1 MFAMTIP
8 RLAIA
13 ALSLS
18 IFALSPAATTPAF
31 AAEIQLQAD
40 LGHSVLSTRK
50 SDKTYL
56 RLSLKTLAG
65 IKAERR
71 PPINVAL
78 VIDRSG
84 SMTGDRI
91 EAAKK
96 AAHVALDRLSAD
108 DIVSVVTYNHR
119 VDVLAPAGRLGA
131 ARQEIERAIDK
142 LAVDGTTALYDG
154 TKEGGEQVQKFL
166 SDTKVNRVVLISD
179 GLANVGPSSPQE
191 LGELG
196 RKLAGKGISVTTIGL
211 GLDYNE
217 DLMQRLASASD
228 GNHAFVESPRQ
239 LAGIFDKEFGDALSI
254 AAQDVTIIIECRAG
268 FKPTRVLGREA
279 DIAGSTIKLKLN
291 QLQADNERYV
301 VIEMETPSGGKAGDA
316 DVADIK
322 VEYLD
327 LDTSARSEKQASVR
341 ARLSDDDK
349 DVEGSINKAVLAQV
363 TAQIATEQ
371 NEKAVELR
379 DKGDVSG
386 ARKMLQDNA
395 AYIKRSRETYS
406 SGLGAV
412 AGPSVETLS
421 ELEKKNEEASRNLD
435 GEQWNKT
442 RKSMRYDQ
450 HKAKVQQKY

>member
-1 MFAMTIP
+1 MMTS
-8 RLAIA
+8 RLAA
-13 ALSLS
+13 ALIGL
-18 IFALSPAATTPAF
+18 TAF
-31 AAEIQLQAD
+31 AAFAAAPVHRALAAEVQLQAE
-40 LGHSVLSTRK
+40 LGHSVLSTK
-50 SDKTYL
+50 TAGKTYL

-65 IKAERR
+65 LKSEHRT
-71 PPINVAL
+71 PINVAI

-84 SMTGDRI
+84 SMSGDRI
-91 EAAKK
+91 AAAKD
-96 AAHVALDRLSAD
+96 AARVALDRLASN
-108 DIVSVVTYNHR
+108 DIVSLVTYNHK
-119 VDVLAPAGRLGA
+119 VDVLQPAAPLGPSRERL
-131 ARQEIERAIDK
+131 ERAIDA
-142 LAVDGTTALYDG
+142 LAVDGTTALYAG
-154 TKEGGEQVQKFL
+154 TEEGGEQVKKFL
-166 SDTKVNRVVLISD
+166 SDTNVNRVVLISD

-211 GLDYNE
+211 GLEYNE
-217 DLMQRLASASD
+217 DLMQRLAASSD

-254 AAQDVTIIIECRAG
+254 AAQDVTIVIECRAG

-279 DIAGSTIKLKLN
+279 DIDGSRIKLKLN

-301 VIEMETPSGGKAGDA
+301 VIEMETPASAKVGEAEVAG
-316 DVADIK
+316 VS

-327 LDTSARSEKQASVR
+327 LDTKARSQKQASVR
-341 ARLSDDDK
+341 ARISDSDSE
-349 DVEGSINKAVLAQV
+349 VEGSINKGVLAQV

-395 AYIKRSRETYS
+395 AYIKRSRETYAT
-406 SGLGAV
+406 GA
-412 AGPSVETLS
+412 AAAPMPSVEALS
-421 ELEKKNEEASRNLD
+421 DLEKKNEEASKNLE

-442 RKSMRYDQ
+442 RKAMRSDQ
-450 HKAKVQQKY
+450 HKSKVQQSY

>member
-1 MFAMTIP
+1 MMFP
-8 RLAIA
+8 RLAVA
-13 ALSLS
+13 AVSLAVLMS
-18 IFALSPAATTPAF
+18 PAF
-31 AAEIQLQAD
+31 APAAVAAEVKLQAE

-65 IKAERR
+65 MRADKRS
-71 PPINVAL
+71 PINVAL

-84 SMTGDRI
+84 SMSGDRI
-91 EAAKK
+91 AAAKE
-96 AAHVALDRLSAD
+96 AAHVALDRLSSD
-108 DIVSVVTYNHR
+108 DIVSLVSYNHK
-119 VDVLAPAGRLGA
+119 VDVLAPAARLGSS
-131 ARQEIERAIDK
+131 RQEIERAIDK

-154 TKEGGEQVQKFL
+154 TKEGGEQVKKFL

-179 GLANVGPSSPQE
+179 GLANVGPSTPEE
-191 LGELG
+191 LGDLG

-254 AAQDVTIIIECRAG
+254 AAQDLTIIIECRAG

-279 DIAGSTIKLKLN
+279 DIAGSTIKLKMN
-291 QLQADNERYV
+291 QLQSDNERYV
-301 VIEMETPSGGKAGDA
+301 VIEMETPAGSKAGDA

-327 LDTSARSEKQASVR
+327 LDNGKRSETQANVR

-349 DVEGSINKAVLAQV
+349 DVEGSINKGVLAQV

-379 DKGDVSG
+379 DKGDISG
-386 ARKMLQDNA
+386 ARQMLKDNA
-395 AYIKRSRETYS
+395 AYIKRSREIYS
-406 SGLGAV
+406 SGA
-412 AGPSVETLS
+412 AAAPAASVKELSDLEARNETAS
-421 ELEKKNEEASRNLD
+421 ESLDEAK
-435 GEQWNKT
+435 WNAT
-442 RKSMRYDQ
+442 RKTMRYDQ
-450 HKAKVQQKY
+450 HKSKTQQKY

>member
-1 MFAMTIP
+1 MTMS

-18 IFALSPAATTPAF
+18 VFAFTPGFSSSAM

-50 SDKTYL
+50 ADHTYL

-84 SMTGDRI
+84 SMSGDRI

-96 AAHVALDRLSAD
+96 AAHVALDRLGSD
-108 DIVSVVTYNHR
+108 DIVSLVTYNHK
-119 VDVLAPAGRLGA
+119 VDVLAPATRLGA

-142 LAVDGTTALYDG
+142 IAVDGTTALYDG
-154 TKEGGEQVQKFL
+154 TKEGGEQVKTFL

-179 GLANVGPSSPQE
+179 GLANVGPSTPGE
-191 LGELG
+191 LAELG
-196 RKLAGKGISVTTIGL
+196 RQLAGKGISVTTIGL

-217 DLMQRLASASD
+217 DLMQRLAAASD

-254 AAQDVTIIIECRAG
+254 AAQDVTIVIKCRAG

-279 DIAGSTIKLKLN
+279 DISGSTIKLKMN

-301 VIEMETPSGGKAGDA
+301 VIEMETPSGSKAGEA
-316 DVADIK
+316 DVADVK

-327 LDTSARSEKQASVR
+327 LDKGTRSETQANVR
-341 ARLSDDDK
+341 ARLSDDEK
-349 DVEGSINKAVLAQV
+349 DVEGSINKGVLAQV

-379 DKGDVSG
+379 DKGDISG
-386 ARKMLQDNA
+386 ARKLLQDNA
-395 AYIKRSRETYS
+395 LYIKKSREVYS
-406 SGLGAV
+406 SGAS
-412 AGPSVETLS
+412 AAPAPSVEVLS
-421 ELEKKNEEASRNLD
+421 DLESKNEEASKNLD

-442 RKSMRYDQ
+442 RKAMRYDQ
-450 HKAKVQQKY
+450 HKAKAQQQY

>member
-1 MFAMTIP
+1 MTMS

-18 IFALSPAATTPAF
+18 FLGFNAALSTSAF
-31 AAEIQLQAD
+31 AAEVQIQAE

-50 SDKTYL
+50 ADRTYL

-65 IKAERR
+65 IRSERR

-78 VIDRSG
+78 VVDRSG
-84 SMTGDRI
+84 SMAGDRI

-96 AAHVALDRLSAD
+96 AAHVALDRLGSD
-108 DIVSVVTYNHR
+108 DIVSLVSYNHK
-119 VDVLAPAGRLGA
+119 VDVLLPASRLGS
-131 ARQEIERAIDK
+131 ARQELERAIDR
-142 LAVDGTTALYDG
+142 LAVDGTTALYAG
-154 TKEGGEQVQKFL
+154 TKEGGEQVKKFL

-196 RKLAGKGISVTTIGL
+196 RQLAGKGISVTTIGL

-228 GNHAFVESPRQ
+228 GNHAFVESPNQ

-254 AAQDVTIIIECRAG
+254 AAQDVTIVIECRAG
-268 FKPTRVLGREA
+268 FKPTRVIGREA
-279 DIAGSTIKLKLN
+279 DISGSTIKLKMN

-301 VIEMETPSGGKAGDA
+301 VIEMETPSGGKAGEA
-316 DVADIK
+316 DVADVK

-327 LDTSARSEKQASVR
+327 LDNGARSEKQASVR
-341 ARLSDDDK
+341 ARLSDDQK
-349 DVEGSINKAVLAQV
+349 DVEGSINKGVLAQV

-395 AYIKRSRETYS
+395 LYIKESRETYAA
-406 SGLGAV
+406 GAS
-412 AGPSVETLS
+412 AAPALS
-421 ELEKKNEEASRNLD
+421 LDVLSDLESKNEEASKNLD

-442 RKSMRYDQ
+442 RKAMRYDQ
-450 HKAKVQQKY
+450 HKAKAQQKY

>member
-1 MFAMTIP
+1 MTIS
-8 RLAIA
+8 RLALA
-13 ALSLS
+13 AAAGLSLLT
-18 IFALSPAATTPAF
+18 FAPAF
-31 AAEIQLQAD
+31 SASALAAEIQLQAD

-50 SDKTYL
+50 TDRTYL

-65 IKAERR
+65 IRAEKR

-84 SMTGDRI
+84 SMSGDRI
-91 EAAKK
+91 EAAKQ
-96 AAHVALDRLSAD
+96 AAHVALDRLSSD
-108 DIVSVVTYNHR
+108 DIVSLVTYNHK
-119 VDVLAPAGRLGA
+119 VDVVAPATRLGS

-154 TKEGGEQVQKFL
+154 TKEGGQQVKKFL

-179 GLANVGPSSPQE
+179 GLANVGPSSPGE
-191 LGELG
+191 LAELG
-196 RKLAGKGISVTTIGL
+196 RQLAGKGISVTTVGL

-254 AAQDVTIIIECRAG
+254 AAQDLTIVIECRAG
-268 FKPTRVLGREA
+268 FKPTRVLGRDA
-279 DIAGSTIKLKLN
+279 KIAGSTIKLKMN

-316 DVADIK
+316 EVADVKI
-322 VEYLD
+322 EYLD
-327 LDTSARSEKQASVR
+327 LDNGKRSEKQASVR
-341 ARLSDDDK
+341 ARLSDDEK
-349 DVEGSINKAVLAQV
+349 DVEASINKGVLAQV

-395 AYIKRSRETYS
+395 AYIKQSREVYS
-406 SGLGAV
+406 TGSA
-412 AGPSVETLS
+412 AAPTASVDVLS
-421 ELEKKNEEASRNLD
+421 DLEAKNEEASKNLD
-435 GEQWNKT
+435 GDAWNKT
-442 RKSMRYDQ
+442 RKAMRYDQ

>member
-1 MFAMTIP
+1 MTMS
-8 RLAIA
+8 RFAIA
-13 ALSLS
+13 TIGLATFAFTPGFSLS
-18 IFALSPAATTPAF
+18 AK

-50 SDKTYL
+50 ADRTYL

-65 IKAERR
+65 IKPERR
-71 PPINVAL
+71 TPINVAL

-84 SMTGDRI
+84 SMSGDRI

-108 DIVSVVTYNHR
+108 DIVSLVTYNHK
-119 VDVLAPAGRLGA
+119 VDVLAPATRLGS

-142 LAVDGTTALYDG
+142 LQVDGTTALYAG
-154 TKEGGEQVQKFL
+154 TQEGGEQVKKFL

-179 GLANVGPSSPQE
+179 GLANVGPSSPAE
-191 LGELG
+191 VGELG
-196 RKLAGKGISVTTIGL
+196 RQLAGKGISVTTIGL

-217 DLMQRLASASD
+217 DLMQRLAAASD

-239 LAGIFDKEFGDALSI
+239 LADIFDKEFGDALSI

-279 DIAGSTIKLKLN
+279 DISGSTIKLKMN

-301 VIEMETPSGGKAGDA
+301 VIEMETPGGSKAGEA
-316 DVADIK
+316 DVADVK

-327 LDTSARSEKQASVR
+327 LDKGKRSETQANVR

-349 DVEGSINKAVLAQV
+349 DVEGSINKGVLAQV

-379 DKGDVSG
+379 DKGDISG
-386 ARKMLQDNA
+386 ARRMLQDNS
-395 AYIKRSRETYS
+395 AYIKKSRETFS
-406 SGLGAV
+406 TGSA
-412 AGPSVETLS
+412 AAPAASVEVLS
-421 ELEKKNEEASRNLD
+421 DLESKNEEASKNLD

-442 RKSMRYDQ
+442 RKAMRYDQ

>member
-1 MFAMTIP
+1 MPFP
-8 RLAIA
+8 RLAVASVSLSVLLTFFATPAAIA
-13 ALSLS
+13 A
-18 IFALSPAATTPAF
+18 
-31 AAEIQLQAD
+31 EVKLQAE

-50 SDKTYL
+50 ADKTYL

-65 IKAERR
+65 IRADKRS
-71 PPINVAL
+71 PINVAL

-84 SMTGDRI
+84 SMSGDRI
-91 EAAKK
+91 AAAKE

-108 DIVSVVTYNHR
+108 DIVSLVSYNHK
-119 VDVLAPAGRLGA
+119 VDVLAPAARLGS
-131 ARQEIERAIDK
+131 ARQDIERAIDK

-154 TKEGGEQVQKFL
+154 TKEGGEQVKKFL

-179 GLANVGPSSPQE
+179 GLANVGPSTPEE
-191 LGELG
+191 LGTLG
-196 RKLAGKGISVTTIGL
+196 RQLAGKGISVTTIGL

-254 AAQDVTIIIECRAG
+254 AAQDLTIVIECRAG

-279 DIAGSTIKLKLN
+279 DISGTTIKLKLN

-301 VIEMETPSGGKAGDA
+301 VIEMETPAGSKAGDA
-316 DVADIK
+316 EVADIK

-327 LDTSARSEKQASVR
+327 LDNGKRSETQANVR

-349 DVEGSINKAVLAQV
+349 DVEGSINKGVLAQV

-386 ARKMLQDNA
+386 ARQLLKDNA
-395 AYIKRSRETYS
+395 AYIKRSREVYS
-406 SGLGAV
+406 AGAS
-412 AGPSVETLS
+412 AAPAASVKELSDLEARNETAS
-421 ELEKKNEEASRNLD
+421 ESLD
-435 GEQWNKT
+435 ETKWNAT
-442 RKSMRYDQ
+442 RKAMRYEQ
-450 HKAKVQQKY
+450 HKAKTQQKY

>member
-1 MFAMTIP
+1 MKIS
-8 RLAIA
+8 RLAA
-13 ALSLS
+13 AAFTLSL
-18 IFALSPAATTPAF
+18 FAAPAGFVSSAF
-31 AAEIQLQAD
+31 AAEIHVQAD

-65 IKAERR
+65 IKSERR

-84 SMTGDRI
+84 SMSGDRI

-96 AAHVALDRLSAD
+96 AAHVALDRLAAD
-108 DIVSVVTYNHR
+108 DIVSVVTYNHK

-131 ARQEIERAIDK
+131 VRQEIERAIDR
-142 LAVDGTTALYDG
+142 LTVDGTTALYAG

-179 GLANVGPSSPQE
+179 GLANVGPSSPHE

-196 RKLAGKGISVTTIGL
+196 RKFAGKGISVTTIGL
-211 GLDYNE
+211 GLEYNE

-254 AAQDVTIIIECRAG
+254 AAQDVTIIIECRTG

-279 DIAGSTIKLKLN
+279 DISGSTIRLKMN

-301 VIEMETPSGGKAGDA
+301 VIEMETPSGAKAGEA

-327 LDTSARSEKQASVR
+327 LDNGSRSEKQASVR
-341 ARLSDDDK
+341 ARLSDDEK

-379 DKGDVSG
+379 DKGDISG

-395 AYIKRSRETYS
+395 AYIKKSRETYS
-406 SGLGAV
+406 TGAS
-412 AGPSVETLS
+412 AAPMPSVEVLS
-421 ELEKKNEEASRNLD
+421 DLEKRNEEASRNLD
-435 GEQWNKT
+435 DESWNKT
-442 RKSMRYDQ
+442 RKTMRYDQ
-450 HKAKVQQKY
+450 HRAKVQQKY

>member
-1 MFAMTIP
+1 MTMS
-8 RLAIA
+8 RLATA

-18 IFALSPAATTPAF
+18 ALAIALTPAGTAN
-31 AAEIQLQAD
+31 AAEVQLQAD

-50 SDKTYL
+50 ADKTYL
-56 RLSLKTLAG
+56 RLSLKTLAA
-65 IKAERR
+65 IKSERR
-71 PPINVAL
+71 PPINVAI

-96 AAHVALDRLSAD
+96 AAHVALDRLSSD
-108 DIVSVVTYNHR
+108 DIVSVVTYNHK
-119 VDVLAPAGRLGA
+119 VDVLAPAGRLGP

-142 LAVDGTTALYDG
+142 LAVDGTTALYAG
-154 TKEGGEQVQKFL
+154 TEEGGEQVKKFL

-179 GLANVGPSSPQE
+179 GLANVGPSSPGE
-191 LGELG
+191 VAELG

-254 AAQDVTIIIECRAG
+254 AAQDLTIIIECRAG

-279 DIAGSTIKLKLN
+279 DISGSTIKLKMN

-301 VIEMETPSGGKAGDA
+301 VIEMETPRGARAGEA

-327 LDTSARSEKQASVR
+327 LDKGARSEKQASVR
-341 ARLSDDDK
+341 ARVSDDDK
-349 DVEGSINKAVLAQV
+349 DVEASINKGVLAQV

-371 NEKAVELR
+371 NEKAVEMR
-379 DKGDVSG
+379 DKGDISG
-386 ARKMLQDNA
+386 ARQMLENNA
-395 AYIKRSRETYS
+395 AYIKKSRESYS
-406 SGLGAV
+406 TGTA
-412 AGPSVETLS
+412 AAPTASVEVLS
-421 ELEKKNEEASRNLD
+421 DLEAKNEEASRNLE